1 MDLRGW
7 LSGLTLPEFFGWM
20 VLGNTVLAWLVFV
33 LTLVVV
39 IGVLLLVKR
48 VFLGRL
54 VSLAKRTQSDTDDAL
69 IELLTRTRG
78 FILLAIALS
87 IAVRTLTLSPRA
99 EEYAVRIGYA
109 ALFIQFGL
117 WSSGLVSYF
126 TNRYIARRQGD
137 EADTAMTIRAA
148 AFLARVVLWTIIL
161 LLTLQNV
168 FDINITALITG
179 LGIGG
184 IAIALAVQNILGDL
198 FGAVSIV
205 LDKPFVVGD
214 FIVVDNFS
222 GTVEYVGLKTTR
234 LRSLSGEQIVFSNGD
249 LLKSRIRNYK
259 RMYERRIAFTIGV
272 TYDTPRETLAAI
284 PEWIRTIV
292 ESQPEARFDRSHF
305 FAFGDSA
312 LNFETV
318 YFVKKPDYGV
328 YMNVQQAINL
338 ELMRRFEEAGVEFAF
353 PTRTVHLA
361 GSDAPSSPREPG
373 TPPVAQRGARQQR

>member
-7 LSGLTLPEFFGWM
+7 LSGLTLPEFFGWV
-20 VLGNTVLAWLVFV
+20 VLGNTVLAWLVFAV
-33 LTLVVV
+33 TLVLV
-39 IGVLLLVKR
+39 IGVLMLVKR
-48 VFLGRL
+48 VLLGRL
-54 VSLAKRTQSDTDDAL
+54 MALARRTHSDVDDAML
-69 IELLTRTRG
+69 ELLTRTRG
-78 FILLAIALS
+78 FILLAISLS
-87 IAVRTLTLSPRA
+87 IAVRTLTLSERA
-99 EEYAVRIGYA
+99 EAYAVRIGYA

-117 WSSGLVSYF
+117 WGAGLVTYF
-126 TNRYIARRQGD
+126 TNRYISQREGA

-148 AFLARVVLWTIIL
+148 SFLARVILWTLIV

-168 FDINITALITG
+168 FDVNITALITG

-184 IAIALAVQNILGDL
+184 VAIALAVQNILGDL

-214 FIVVDNFS
+214 FIVVDDLM

-249 LLKSRIRNYK
+249 LLQSRIRNYK
-259 RMYERRIAFTIGV
+259 RMYERRIAFSIGV

-284 PEWIRTIV
+284 PGWMRTIV
-292 ESQPEARFDRSHF
+292 EAQPEARFDRSHF
-305 FAFGDSA
+305 FSFGDSS

-328 YMNVQQAINL
+328 YMDVQQAINL
-338 ELMRRFEEAGVEFAF
+338 ELVRRFEAEGVEFAF
-353 PTRTVHLA
+353 PTRTLHIA
-361 GSDAPSSPREPG
+361 GGVPSEVR
-373 TPPVAQRGARQQR
+373 

>member
-7 LSGLTLPEFFGWM
+7 LSGLTLPEFFGWL
-20 VLGNTVLAWLVFV
+20 VLGNTVLAWLVFAI
-33 LTLVVV
+33 TLAVV

-48 VFLGRL
+48 VLLGRL
-54 VSLAKRTQSDTDDAL
+54 AGLAKRTRSDTDDAL
-69 IELLTRTRG
+69 IELLTRTRS
-78 FILLAIALS
+78 FILLSIALS
-87 IAVRTLTLSPRA
+87 IAVRTLTLSERA
-99 EEYAVRIGYA
+99 EAYAIRIGYA

-117 WSSGLVSYF
+117 WGAGLVTYF
-126 TNRYIARRQGD
+126 TNRYVARREGA

-148 AFLARVVLWTIIL
+148 AFMARVVLWTLIV

-168 FDINITALITG
+168 FEVNITALITG

-214 FIVVDNFS
+214 FIIVDNYL

-259 RMYERRIAFTIGV
+259 RMYERRIVFTVGV
-272 TYDTPRETLAAI
+272 TYDTPREKLAAI
-284 PEWIRTIV
+284 PGWIRAIV
-292 ESQPEARFDRSHF
+292 EAQPDAKFDRSHF
-305 FAFGDSA
+305 FSFGDSA

-318 YFVKKPDYGV
+318 YLVKKPDYNV
-328 YMNVQQAINL
+328 YMDIQQAINL
-338 ELMRRFEEAGVEFAF
+338 ELMRKFEAEGIEFAF
-353 PTRTVHLA
+353 PTRTIHVA
-361 GSDAPSSPREPG
+361 GGLPAEVR
-373 TPPVAQRGARQQR
+373 